1 LVPREK
7 KLKALYNL
15 TLMVVQNPLLTYLFG
30 YLTGQVD
37 RVHFV
42 ENLAGADIAVKISLR
57 RLTLWPADPFSATV
71 KGVSMPNSL
80 ALVQAISDQEDIP
93 ICISVDFD
101 NINEAYWYQEVLL
114 PDVSYVKDV
123 VEAAKEESSL
133 LRQEMDRVLDIYRE
147 CQMLYNS
154 TTGDRQKEMAYYI
167 KVAEQELKALSDK
180 LEEVNRRM
188 RQLTDY

>member
-1 LVPREK
+1 
-7 KLKALYNL
+7 
-15 TLMVVQNPLLTYLFG
+15 MVVQNPLLTYLFG

-37 RVHFV
+37 RVHFQRI
-42 ENLAGADIAVKISLR
+42 LQGYDIAVKISLR

-114 PDVSYVKDV
+114 PDVSH
-123 VEAAKEESSL
+123 
-133 LRQEMDRVLDIYRE
+133 
-147 CQMLYNS
+147 
-154 TTGDRQKEMAYYI
+154 
-167 KVAEQELKALSDK
+167 
-180 LEEVNRRM
+180 
-188 RQLTDY
+188 

>member
-1 LVPREK
+1 MPREK

-15 TLMVVQNPLLTYLFG
+15 TLMVVQNPFLTYLLG

-101 NINEAYWYQEVLL
+101 NISEAYWYQEVLL